1 MEVRHYHWKDGK
13 SLTVGER
20 TLVMGV
26 LNYTPDSFSDGG
38 KWNNVDVALKHMEEM
53 VADGADIIDI
63 GAESSRP
70 GFTPIS
76 AAEEIA
82 RRETLLPRLVAAC
95 PVPISVDTYK
105 AETAEY
111 AMSTGAHIMNDIW
124 GLQYAP
130 EPGKMAAV
138 AAKYGVPVVVM
149 HNQEGTEYDDIIED
163 MKRFFIRSAIIADQ
177 AGMSQDQIITD
188 PGIGFGK
195 DFDQNVYVMKHLQE
209 LTALPYPMLLGTSR
223 KGFIGKILD
232 LPVTERM
239 EGTGTTAVAG
249 EFAASNQHR
258 VHQDH
263 PRRCRP
269 HRTAGEGRH
278 GHDQGPAAGH
288 DLTLAVSATVRFGFP
303 RCRFPRQL

>member
-1 MEVRHYHWKDGK
+1 MGKEIRTYHWKDGK
-13 SLTVGER
+13 SLTIGKK

-38 KWNNVDVALKHMEEM
+38 KWNDIDAALQHMEQM

-63 GAESSRP
+63 GAESSQP

-76 AAEEIA
+76 AEEEIVRLEA
-82 RRETLLPRLVAAC
+82 ILPKLVGNC

-105 AETAEY
+105 AETADY
-111 AMSTGAHIMNDIW
+111 AMQTGAHIMNDIW

-138 AAKYGVPVVVM
+138 AAKYDVPVVVM
-149 HNQEGTEYDDIIED
+149 HNQDGTAYTDIIED
-163 MKRFFIRSAIIADQ
+163 MKKFFITSAVIAAK
-177 AGMSQDQIITD
+177 AGMKQEQIITD

-195 DFDQNVYVMKHLQE
+195 TWEQNLYVMKHLTD

-223 KGFIGKILD
+223 KGFIGRILD

-239 EGTGTTAVAG
+239 EGTGATCVSGVLAG
-249 EFAASNQHR
+249 CAIVR
-258 VHQDH
+258 VHDVK
-263 PRRCRP
+263 PIARMCKMADALR
-269 HRTAGEGRH
+269 
-278 GHDQGPAAGH
+278 
-288 DLTLAVSATVRFGFP
+288 L
-303 RCRFPRQL
+303 

>member
-82 RRETLLPRLVAAC
+82 RLETILPRLVAAC

-163 MKRFFIRSAIIADQ
+163 MKRFFIRSAIIAGQ

-195 DFDQNVYVMKHLQE
+195 DFDQNVYVMKNLQE

-239 EGTGTTAVAG
+239 EGTGTTCVAG
-249 EFAASNQHR
+249 VLAGCTIVR
-258 VHQDH
+258 VHDVK
-263 PRRCRP
+263 PIVRMCKMADALRP
-269 HRTAGEGRH
+269 EK
-278 GHDQGPAAGH
+278 
-288 DLTLAVSATVRFGFP
+288 
-303 RCRFPRQL
+303 

>member
-63 GAESSRP
+63 GAESARP

-76 AAEEIA
+76 AAEELA
-82 RRETLLPRLVAAC
+82 RLETILPRLVAAC

-188 PGIGFGK
+188 PGIGIVFGK
-195 DFDQNVYVMKHLQE
+195 TFEQNVYVMKHLQE

-239 EGTGTTAVAG
+239 EGTGTTCVAG
-249 EFAASNQHR
+249 VLAGCTIVR
-258 VHQDH
+258 VHDVK
-263 PRRCRP
+263 PIVRMCKMADALRP
-269 HRTAGEGRH
+269 EK
-278 GHDQGPAAGH
+278 
-288 DLTLAVSATVRFGFP
+288 
-303 RCRFPRQL
+303 

>member
-38 KWNNVDVALKHMEEM
+38 KWNNADVALKHMEEM

-82 RRETLLPRLVAAC
+82 RLETILPRLVEAC
-95 PVPISVDTYK
+95 PVPISADTYK
-105 AETAEY
+105 AETADY
-111 AMSTGAHIMNDIW
+111 AMRTGAHIMNDIW
-124 GLQYAP
+124 GLQYGP
-130 EPGKMAAV
+130 EPGQMAAV

-149 HNQEGTEYDDIIED
+149 HNQDGREYSDIIED
-163 MKRFFIRSAIIADQ
+163 MKRFFIRSAIIADR

-195 DFDQNVYVMKHLQE
+195 DFDQNVYVMKHLRD

-239 EGTGTTAVAG
+239 EGTGTTCVAG
-249 EFAASNQHR
+249 VLAGCTIVR
-258 VHQDH
+258 VHDVK
-263 PRRCRP
+263 PIVRMCKMADALRP
-269 HRTAGEGRH
+269 EK
-278 GHDQGPAAGH
+278 
-288 DLTLAVSATVRFGFP
+288 
-303 RCRFPRQL
+303 

>member
-38 KWNNVDVALKHMEEM
+38 KWNNADVALKHMEEM

-82 RRETLLPRLVAAC
+82 RLETILPRLVEAC

-105 AETAEY
+105 AETADY
-111 AMSTGAHIMNDIW
+111 AMRTGAHIMNDIW
-124 GLQYAP
+124 GLQYGP
-130 EPGKMAAV
+130 EPGQMAAV

-177 AGMSQDQIITD
+177 AGMSQNQIITD

-239 EGTGTTAVAG
+239 EGTGTTCVVGVLAG
-249 EFAASNQHR
+249 CTIVR
-258 VHQDH
+258 
-263 PRRCRP
+263 
-269 HRTAGEGRH
+269 
-278 GHDQGPAAGH
+278 GHDVKPI
-288 DLTLAVSATVRFGFP
+288 VRMCKMADALRP
-303 RCRFPRQL
+303 EK

>member
-1 MEVRHYHWKDGK
+1 MGKEIRTYHWKDGK
-13 SLTVGER
+13 SLTIGKK

-38 KWNNVDVALKHMEEM
+38 KWNDIDAALQHMEQM

-76 AAEEIA
+76 AEEEIGRLEA
-82 RRETLLPRLVAAC
+82 ILPKLVENC

-105 AETAEY
+105 AETADY
-111 AMSTGAHIMNDIW
+111 AMQTGAHIMNDIW

-138 AAKYGVPVVVM
+138 AAKYDVPVVVM
-149 HNQEGTEYDDIIED
+149 HNQDGTAYTDIIED
-163 MKRFFIRSAIIADQ
+163 MKKFFITSAVIAAK
-177 AGMSQDQIITD
+177 AGMKQEQIITD

-195 DFDQNVYVMKHLQE
+195 TWEQNLYVMKHLTD

-223 KGFIGKILD
+223 KGFIGRILD

-239 EGTGTTAVAG
+239 EGTGATCVSGVLAG
-249 EFAASNQHR
+249 CAIVR
-258 VHQDH
+258 VHDVK
-263 PRRCRP
+263 PIARMCKMADALR
-269 HRTAGEGRH
+269 
-278 GHDQGPAAGH
+278 
-288 DLTLAVSATVRFGFP
+288 L
-303 RCRFPRQL
+303 

>member
-1 MEVRHYHWKDGK
+1 MGKEIRTYHWKDGK
-13 SLTVGER
+13 SLTIGKK

-38 KWNNVDVALKHMEEM
+38 KWNDIDAALQHMEQM

-76 AAEEIA
+76 AEEEIVRLEA
-82 RRETLLPRLVAAC
+82 ILPKLVENC

-105 AETAEY
+105 AETADY
-111 AMSTGAHIMNDIW
+111 AMQTGAHIMNDIW

-138 AAKYGVPVVVM
+138 AAKYDVPVVVM
-149 HNQEGTEYDDIIED
+149 HNQDRTAYTDIIED
-163 MKRFFIRSAIIADQ
+163 MKKFFITSAVIAAK
-177 AGMSQDQIITD
+177 AGMKQEQIITD

-195 DFDQNVYVMKHLQE
+195 TWEQNLYVMKHLTD

-223 KGFIGKILD
+223 KGFIGRILD

-239 EGTGTTAVAG
+239 EGTGATCVSGVLAG
-249 EFAASNQHR
+249 CAIVR
-258 VHQDH
+258 VHDVK
-263 PRRCRP
+263 PIARMCKMADALR
-269 HRTAGEGRH
+269 
-278 GHDQGPAAGH
+278 
-288 DLTLAVSATVRFGFP
+288 L
-303 RCRFPRQL
+303 

>member
-1 MEVRHYHWKDGK
+1 
-13 SLTVGER
+13 
-20 TLVMGV
+20 MGV

-38 KWNNVDVALKHMEEM
+38 KWNNADVALKHMEEM

-82 RRETLLPRLVAAC
+82 RLETILPHLVEAC

-105 AETAEY
+105 AETADY
-111 AMSTGAHIMNDIW
+111 AMRTGAHIMNDIW

-130 EPGKMAAV
+130 EPGQMAAV

-149 HNQEGTEYDDIIED
+149 HNQDGTEYDDIIED

-195 DFDQNVYVMKHLQE
+195 TFDQNVYVMKHLRE

-239 EGTGTTAVAG
+239 EGTGTTCVAG
-249 EFAASNQHR
+249 ILAGCTIVR
-258 VHQDH
+258 VHDVKPIVRMCKMADALH
-263 PRRCRP
+263 P
-269 HRTAGEGRH
+269 EK
-278 GHDQGPAAGH
+278 
-288 DLTLAVSATVRFGFP
+288 
-303 RCRFPRQL
+303 

>member
-13 SLTVGER
+13 SLTIGER

-82 RRETLLPRLVAAC
+82 RLETILPHLVAAC

-149 HNQEGTEYDDIIED
+149 HNHEGTEYDDIIED

-239 EGTGTTAVAG
+239 EGTGTTCVAG
-249 EFAASNQHR
+249 VLAGCTIVR
-258 VHQDH
+258 VHDVK
-263 PRRCRP
+263 PIVRMCKMADALRP
-269 HRTAGEGRH
+269 EK
-278 GHDQGPAAGH
+278 
-288 DLTLAVSATVRFGFP
+288 
-303 RCRFPRQL
+303 

>member
-63 GAESSRP
+63 GAESLRP

-82 RRETLLPRLVAAC
+82 RLETILPRLVAAC

-149 HNQEGTEYDDIIED
+149 HNQEGTEYGDIIED

-177 AGMSQDQIITD
+177 AGMSQNQIITD
-188 PGIGFGK
+188 PDIGFGK

-239 EGTGTTAVAG
+239 EGTGTTCVAG
-249 EFAASNQHR
+249 VLAGCTIVR
-258 VHQDH
+258 VHDVK
-263 PRRCRP
+263 PIVRMCKMADALRP
-269 HRTAGEGRH
+269 EK
-278 GHDQGPAAGH
+278 
-288 DLTLAVSATVRFGFP
+288 
-303 RCRFPRQL
+303 

>member
-63 GAESSRP
+63 GAESARP

-82 RRETLLPRLVAAC
+82 RLETILPRLVAAC

-124 GLQYAP
+124 GLQYVP

-239 EGTGTTAVAG
+239 EGTGTTCVAG
-249 EFAASNQHR
+249 VLAGCTIVR
-258 VHQDH
+258 VHDVK
-263 PRRCRP
+263 PIVRMCKMADALRP
-269 HRTAGEGRH
+269 EK
-278 GHDQGPAAGH
+278 
-288 DLTLAVSATVRFGFP
+288 
-303 RCRFPRQL
+303 

>member
-76 AAEEIA
+76 AAVEIA
-82 RRETLLPRLVAAC
+82 RLETILPRLVAAC

-239 EGTGTTAVAG
+239 EGTGTTCVAG
-249 EFAASNQHR
+249 VLAGCTIVR
-258 VHQDH
+258 VHDVK
-263 PRRCRP
+263 PIVRMCKMADALRP
-269 HRTAGEGRH
+269 EK
-278 GHDQGPAAGH
+278 
-288 DLTLAVSATVRFGFP
+288 
-303 RCRFPRQL
+303 

>member
-13 SLTVGER
+13 SLTVGKR

-76 AAEEIA
+76 AAEELA
-82 RRETLLPRLVAAC
+82 RLETILPRLVAAC

-124 GLQYAP
+124 GLQYVP

-239 EGTGTTAVAG
+239 EGTGTTCVAG
-249 EFAASNQHR
+249 VLAGCTIVR
-258 VHQDH
+258 VHDVK
-263 PRRCRP
+263 PIVRMCKMADALRP
-269 HRTAGEGRH
+269 EK
-278 GHDQGPAAGH
+278 
-288 DLTLAVSATVRFGFP
+288 
-303 RCRFPRQL
+303 

>member
-82 RRETLLPRLVAAC
+82 RLETILPRLVAAC

-111 AMSTGAHIMNDIW
+111 AVSTGAHIMNDIW

-177 AGMSQDQIITD
+177 AGMSQNQIITD

-239 EGTGTTAVAG
+239 EGTGTTCVAG
-249 EFAASNQHR
+249 VLAGCTIVR
-258 VHQDH
+258 VHDVK
-263 PRRCRP
+263 PIVRMCKMADALRP
-269 HRTAGEGRH
+269 EK
-278 GHDQGPAAGH
+278 
-288 DLTLAVSATVRFGFP
+288 
-303 RCRFPRQL
+303 

>member
-38 KWNNVDVALKHMEEM
+38 KWNNADVALKHMEEM
-53 VADGADIIDI
+53 VAEGADIIDI

-76 AAEEIA
+76 AAEEIS
-82 RRETLLPRLVAAC
+82 RLETILPRLVEAC

-105 AETAEY
+105 AETADY
-111 AMSTGAHIMNDIW
+111 AMRTGAHIMNDIW

-163 MKRFFIRSAIIADQ
+163 MKRFFTRSAIIADQ

-239 EGTGTTAVAG
+239 EGTGTTCVAG
-249 EFAASNQHR
+249 VLAGCTIVR
-258 VHQDH
+258 VHDVKSIV
-263 PRRCRP
+263 RMCKMADALRP
-269 HRTAGEGRH
+269 EK
-278 GHDQGPAAGH
+278 
-288 DLTLAVSATVRFGFP
+288 
-303 RCRFPRQL
+303 

>member
-1 MEVRHYHWKDGK
+1 
-13 SLTVGER
+13 
-20 TLVMGV
+20 
-26 LNYTPDSFSDGG
+26 
-38 KWNNVDVALKHMEEM
+38 
-53 VADGADIIDI
+53 
-63 GAESSRP
+63 
-70 GFTPIS
+70 
-76 AAEEIA
+76 
-82 RRETLLPRLVAAC
+82 
-95 PVPISVDTYK
+95 
-105 AETAEY
+105 
-111 AMSTGAHIMNDIW
+111 HIMNDIW

-239 EGTGTTAVAG
+239 EGTGTTCVAG
-249 EFAASNQHR
+249 VLAGCTIVR
-258 VHQDH
+258 VHDVK
-263 PRRCRP
+263 PIVRMCKMADALRP
-269 HRTAGEGRH
+269 EK
-278 GHDQGPAAGH
+278 
-288 DLTLAVSATVRFGFP
+288 
-303 RCRFPRQL
+303 

>member
-63 GAESSRP
+63 GAESARP

-82 RRETLLPRLVAAC
+82 RLETILPRLVAAC

-209 LTALPYPMLLGTSR
+209 LAALPYPMLLGTSR

-239 EGTGTTAVAG
+239 EGTGTTCVAG
-249 EFAASNQHR
+249 VLAGCTIVR
-258 VHQDH
+258 VHDVK
-263 PRRCRP
+263 PIVRMCKMADALRP
-269 HRTAGEGRH
+269 EK
-278 GHDQGPAAGH
+278 
-288 DLTLAVSATVRFGFP
+288 
-303 RCRFPRQL
+303 

>member
-13 SLTVGER
+13 SLTVGKR

-26 LNYTPDSFSDGG
+26 LNYTPDSLSDGG

-82 RRETLLPRLVAAC
+82 RLETILPRLVAAC

-188 PGIGFGK
+188 PGIGFGFGK

-239 EGTGTTAVAG
+239 EGTGTTCVAG
-249 EFAASNQHR
+249 VLAGCTIVR
-258 VHQDH
+258 VHDVK
-263 PRRCRP
+263 PIVRMCKMADALRP
-269 HRTAGEGRH
+269 EK
-278 GHDQGPAAGH
+278 
-288 DLTLAVSATVRFGFP
+288 
-303 RCRFPRQL
+303 

>member
-63 GAESSRP
+63 GAESARP

-82 RRETLLPRLVAAC
+82 RLETILPRLVAAC

-188 PGIGFGK
+188 PGIGGFCK

-239 EGTGTTAVAG
+239 EGTGTTCVAG
-249 EFAASNQHR
+249 VLAGCTIVR
-258 VHQDH
+258 VHDVK
-263 PRRCRP
+263 PIVRMCKMADALRP
-269 HRTAGEGRH
+269 EK
-278 GHDQGPAAGH
+278 
-288 DLTLAVSATVRFGFP
+288 
-303 RCRFPRQL
+303 

>member
-82 RRETLLPRLVAAC
+82 RLETILPRLVAAC

-163 MKRFFIRSAIIADQ
+163 MKRFFIRSAIIADK

-188 PGIGFGK
+188 PGIGFGFGK

-239 EGTGTTAVAG
+239 EGTGTTCVAG
-249 EFAASNQHR
+249 VLAGCTIVR
-258 VHQDH
+258 VHDVK
-263 PRRCRP
+263 PIVRMCKMADALRP
-269 HRTAGEGRH
+269 EK
-278 GHDQGPAAGH
+278 
-288 DLTLAVSATVRFGFP
+288 
-303 RCRFPRQL
+303 

>member
-38 KWNNVDVALKHMEEM
+38 KWNSADTALKHMEEM

-76 AAEEIA
+76 ADEEIV
-82 RRETLLPRLVAAC
+82 RLETILPRLVAAC

-105 AETAEY
+105 AKTADY
-111 AMSTGAHIMNDIW
+111 AMQTGAHIMNDIW

-130 EPGKMAAV
+130 EPGEMATV

-149 HNQEGTEYDDIIED
+149 HNQDGTAYEDIIGE
-163 MKRFFIRSAIIADQ
+163 MKQFFIRSAIIADQ

-195 DFDQNVYVMKHLQE
+195 TFEQNVFVMKHLQE
-209 LTALPYPMLLGTSR
+209 LTGLPYPMLLGTSR

-239 EGTGTTAVAG
+239 EGTGATCVAG
-249 EFAASNQHR
+249 ILAGCSIVR
-258 VHQDH
+258 VHDVK
-263 PRRCRP
+263 PIARMCRM
-269 HRTAGEGRH
+269 A
-278 GHDQGPAAGH
+278 DA
-288 DLTLAVSATVRFGFP
+288 L
-303 RCRFPRQL
+303 RQ

>member
-82 RRETLLPRLVAAC
+82 RLETILPRLVAAC

-239 EGTGTTAVAG
+239 EGTGQTCGAG
-249 EFAASNQHR
+249 VLAGCTIVR
-258 VHQDH
+258 VHDVK
-263 PRRCRP
+263 PIVRMCKMADALRP
-269 HRTAGEGRH
+269 EK
-278 GHDQGPAAGH
+278 
-288 DLTLAVSATVRFGFP
+288 
-303 RCRFPRQL
+303 

>member
-1 MEVRHYHWKDGK
+1 MAKEIRTYHWKDGK
-13 SLTVGER
+13 SLTIGEK
-20 TLVMGV
+20 TLIMGV

-38 KWNNVDVALKHMEEM
+38 KWNDVDAALRHMEQM
-53 VADGADIIDI
+53 VADGADVIDI

-82 RRETLLPRLVAAC
+82 RLDSILPKLVKAC

-105 AETAEY
+105 AETAAY
-111 AMSTGAHIMNDIW
+111 AMKTGAHIMNDIW

-138 AAKYGVPVVVM
+138 AAEYGVPVVVM
-149 HNQEGTEYDDIIED
+149 HNQDGTEYADIIED
-163 MKRFFIRSAIIADQ
+163 MKKFFVASAVIAAK
-177 AGMSQDQIITD
+177 AGMKQEQIITD

-195 DFDQNVYVMKHLQE
+195 TYEQNLYVMKHLAD

-223 KGFIGKILD
+223 KGFIGRVLD

-239 EGTGTTAVAG
+239 EGTGATCVAG
-249 EFAASNQHR
+249 VLAGCAIVR
-258 VHQDH
+258 VHDVK
-263 PRRCRP
+263 PIARMCKMADALR
-269 HRTAGEGRH
+269 
-278 GHDQGPAAGH
+278 
-288 DLTLAVSATVRFGFP
+288 
-303 RCRFPRQL
+303 

>member
-38 KWNNVDVALKHMEEM
+38 KWNNADVALKHMEEM

-82 RRETLLPRLVAAC
+82 RLETILPRLVEAC

-105 AETAEY
+105 AETADY
-111 AMSTGAHIMNDIW
+111 AMRTGAHIMNDIW
-124 GLQYAP
+124 GLQYGP
-130 EPGKMAAV
+130 EPGQMAAV

-177 AGMSQDQIITD
+177 AGMSQNQIITD

-239 EGTGTTAVAG
+239 EGTGTTCVAG
-249 EFAASNQHR
+249 VLAGCTIVR
-258 VHQDH
+258 VHDVK
-263 PRRCRP
+263 PIVRMCKMADALRP
-269 HRTAGEGRH
+269 EK
-278 GHDQGPAAGH
+278 
-288 DLTLAVSATVRFGFP
+288 
-303 RCRFPRQL
+303 

>member
-13 SLTVGER
+13 SLTVGVR

-82 RRETLLPRLVAAC
+82 RLETILPRLVAAC

-239 EGTGTTAVAG
+239 EGTGTTCVAG
-249 EFAASNQHR
+249 VLAGCTIVR
-258 VHQDH
+258 VHDVK
-263 PRRCRP
+263 PIVRMCKMADALRP
-269 HRTAGEGRH
+269 EK
-278 GHDQGPAAGH
+278 
-288 DLTLAVSATVRFGFP
+288 
-303 RCRFPRQL
+303 

>member
-82 RRETLLPRLVAAC
+82 RLETILPRLVAAC

-188 PGIGFGK
+188 PGIGIVFGK

-239 EGTGTTAVAG
+239 EGTGTTCVAG
-249 EFAASNQHR
+249 VLAGCTIVR
-258 VHQDH
+258 VHDVK
-263 PRRCRP
+263 PIVRMCKMADALRP
-269 HRTAGEGRH
+269 EK
-278 GHDQGPAAGH
+278 
-288 DLTLAVSATVRFGFP
+288 
-303 RCRFPRQL
+303 

>member
-63 GAESSRP
+63 GAESARP

-82 RRETLLPRLVAAC
+82 RLETILPRLVAAC

-239 EGTGTTAVAG
+239 EGTGTTCVAG
-249 EFAASNQHR
+249 VLAGCTIVR
-258 VHQDH
+258 VHDVKSIV
-263 PRRCRP
+263 RMCKMADALRP
-269 HRTAGEGRH
+269 EK
-278 GHDQGPAAGH
+278 
-288 DLTLAVSATVRFGFP
+288 
-303 RCRFPRQL
+303 

>member
-70 GFTPIS
+70 GFAPIS

-82 RRETLLPRLVAAC
+82 RLETILPRLVAAC

-105 AETAEY
+105 AETAEH

-239 EGTGTTAVAG
+239 EGTGTTCVAG
-249 EFAASNQHR
+249 VLAGCTIVR
-258 VHQDH
+258 VHDVK
-263 PRRCRP
+263 PIVRMCKMADALRP
-269 HRTAGEGRH
+269 EK
-278 GHDQGPAAGH
+278 
-288 DLTLAVSATVRFGFP
+288 
-303 RCRFPRQL
+303 

>member
-1 MEVRHYHWKDGK
+1 MEVRHYYWKDGK

-82 RRETLLPRLVAAC
+82 RLETILPRLVAAC

-239 EGTGTTAVAG
+239 EGTGTTCVAG
-249 EFAASNQHR
+249 VLAGCTIVR
-258 VHQDH
+258 VHDVKSIV
-263 PRRCRP
+263 RMCKMADALRP
-269 HRTAGEGRH
+269 EK
-278 GHDQGPAAGH
+278 
-288 DLTLAVSATVRFGFP
+288 
-303 RCRFPRQL
+303 

>member
-1 MEVRHYHWKDGK
+1 MEVRHYYWKDGK

-38 KWNNVDVALKHMEEM
+38 KWNNADIALKHMEEM
-53 VADGADIIDI
+53 VAEGADIIDI

-76 AAEEIA
+76 AAEEIS
-82 RRETLLPRLVAAC
+82 RLETILPRLVAAC

-149 HNQEGTEYDDIIED
+149 HNHEGTEYDDIIED

-239 EGTGTTAVAG
+239 EGTGTTCVAG
-249 EFAASNQHR
+249 VLAGCTIVR
-258 VHQDH
+258 VHDVK
-263 PRRCRP
+263 PIVRMCKMADALRP
-269 HRTAGEGRH
+269 EK
-278 GHDQGPAAGH
+278 
-288 DLTLAVSATVRFGFP
+288 
-303 RCRFPRQL
+303 

>member
-82 RRETLLPRLVAAC
+82 RLETILPRLVAAC

-239 EGTGTTAVAG
+239 EGTGTTCVAG
-249 EFAASNQHR
+249 VLAGCTIVR
-258 VHQDH
+258 VHDVKSIV
-263 PRRCRP
+263 RMCKMADALRP
-269 HRTAGEGRH
+269 EK
-278 GHDQGPAAGH
+278 
-288 DLTLAVSATVRFGFP
+288 
-303 RCRFPRQL
+303 

>member
-82 RRETLLPRLVAAC
+82 RLETILPRLVAAC

-163 MKRFFIRSAIIADQ
+163 MKCFFIRSAIIAGQ

-195 DFDQNVYVMKHLQE
+195 DFDQNVYVMKNLQE

-239 EGTGTTAVAG
+239 EGTGTTCVAG
-249 EFAASNQHR
+249 VLAGCTIVR
-258 VHQDH
+258 VHDVK
-263 PRRCRP
+263 PIVRMCKMADALRP
-269 HRTAGEGRH
+269 EK
-278 GHDQGPAAGH
+278 
-288 DLTLAVSATVRFGFP
+288 
-303 RCRFPRQL
+303 